1 MPTPATATAA
11 SPADILKAVDG
22 VNQLTGEF
30 HTLHSEYEAVK
41 RDNAEYQ
48 KKFQDLGAR
57 IVEQEGA
64 IKMLRAANENASLAI
79 QKLARAPRLGAD
91 GEPILKGT
99 TKGYVESEDE
109 HKAFDAFLRKGEQA
123 LSLQERDLLYGMQKK
138 ALSSDLDPSGGYL
151 TAPTMEAGIMH
162 RLLQVTPIRQYARV
176 STVGTG
182 SLRIIRR
189 STQRFTISDVSQREA
204 VIRNAENTPRNTYQA
219 LEIPIY
225 ESTAEPGV
233 TLTMLED
240 SLYDLEAE
248 IGADAEL
255 DFAVWE
261 GQRFVFGGQGGAPN
275 EPQGF
280 LTASDQNGGE
290 VPTVPSG
297 LATDISMD
305 SLIACFY
312 SLPTPYAANA
322 VATFSRLTAGYLM
335 QLKDAIGNYLWQPST
350 REGAPSLLAGYRWFE
365 SFAMPGPTGFGAG
378 TFATGAAVVAFA
390 DWQRAYRIVDRRGIR
405 IIRDMVTQHPNVVFK
420 MSKRIGAQVVLGEAM
435 RILRVGVS

>member
-1 MPTPATATAA
+1 MDAA
-11 SPADILKAVDG
+11 VTKAVDDLNQMVGEVRRWHEDTEKIKGDVGEHAKKMQDFG
-22 VNQLTGEF
+22 VKVVELE
-30 HTLHSEYEAVK
+30 TLITNLK
-41 RDNAEYQ
+41 
-48 KKFQDLGAR
+48 
-57 IVEQEGA
+57 
-64 IKMLRAANENASLAI
+64 AANENASLAI
-79 QKLARAPRLGAD
+79 QKLARAPRLDAHGD
-91 GEPILKGT
+91 PIPGGGS
-99 TKGYVESEDE
+99 TKMYVESDEE
-109 HKAFDAFLRKGEQA
+109 HKAFDRYLRKGEKA
-123 LSLQERDLLYGMQKK
+123 LEAKEWDLLNGMEKK
-138 ALSSDLDPSGGYL
+138 ALSSDTDPGGGVL
-151 TAPTMEAGIMH
+151 TAPTMEAGILH

-189 STQRFTISDVSQREA
+189 STQRFTITDVSQRDTA
-204 VIRNAENTPRNTYQA
+204 TRNTETTPRNMYQA

-225 ESTAEPGV
+225 ESVAEPGV

-240 SLYDLEAE
+240 TLYDLEAE

-261 GQRFVFGGQGGAPN
+261 GQRFVIGGGASSN

-297 LATDISMD
+297 LANDISMD

-350 REGAPSLLAGYRWFE
+350 REGAPSLLAGYKWFE

-405 IIRDMVTQHPNVVFK
+405 IIRDMLTAHPNVVFK